1 MANFKV
7 SIVTHVKKILEEE
20 IEFLRLRT
28 TEGDL
33 GILANHSPLV
43 AELAMGKLE
52 LVYNKDKRDIYFLS
66 GGFLEISNNQA
77 TIIADEVVRF
87 DEINLEE
94 EKKYLEKNKNLL
106 LKLEPNSEEVKKLDK
121 KIKESSMKIELKN
134 SL

>member
-20 IEFLRLRT
+20 IEFLKLRT

-52 LVYNKDKRDIYFLS
+52 LIYNKDKRDTYFLS

-77 TIIADEVVRF
+77 TIIADEVMNF

-94 EKKYLEKNKNLL
+94 EKKYLKENENLL
-106 LKLEPNSEEVKKLDK
+106 FKLEQNSDEFKKLDK
-121 KIKESSMKIELKN
+121 KIKESSMKIELKK

>member
-20 IEFLRLRT
+20 IEFLKLRT

-52 LVYNKDKRDIYFLS
+52 LVYNKDKRDTYFLS

-77 TIIADEVVRF
+77 TIIADEVMNF

-94 EKKYLEKNKNLL
+94 EKKYLKENENLL
-106 LKLEPNSEEVKKLDK
+106 FKLEQNSDEFKKLDK
-121 KIKESSMKIELKN
+121 KIKESSMKIELKK

>member
-20 IEFLRLRT
+20 IEFLKLRT

-52 LVYNKDKRDIYFLS
+52 LVYSKEKRDVYFLS

-77 TIIADEVVRF
+77 TIIADEIINF
-87 DEINLEE
+87 NEINLEE
-94 EKKYLEKNKNLL
+94 EKGYLEENKNLL
-106 LKLEPNSEEVKKLDK
+106 TKLAQGSDDFKKLDR